1 MDDAGRLVRSDRS
14 LRPQFILGAA
24 AYGALILLRERVS
37 GWLAASAR
45 AAKSPVEKPFKQSPR
60 KLANKPANKSANK
73 SAQTAKPVIEREPPP
88 RIVAWVERHVP
99 RRAGLAA
106 TLALLAGAT
115 WLGIVKG
122 GHLEEFTTAFSDTRN
137 ALANSAGFRIT
148 SVVINGRKQL
158 TQDEV
163 LGIGG
168 VSGRS
173 SLLFLDAAAVR
184 DRLKSNP
191 WIADATVL
199 KFYPGQLEIDLTERT
214 AFALWQE
221 EGRISVIAEDGA
233 VLESYLS
240 RRFLSLP
247 LVVGKGAETRA
258 RDFLALLARYP
269 QVREVTK
276 AAIFVGERRWNL
288 RTKDGLDIRLPEHDV
303 GNALAELSRLDKEDK
318 LFSRDIVAVDM
329 RLPDRL
335 VVQLSDDAAKAR
347 DKLYDDK
354 KSKKKAGDA

>member
-1 MDDAGRLVRSDRS
+1 MDGAGRLSRSVRSM
-14 LRPQFILGAA
+14 RPQVDLGAA
-24 AYGALILLRERVS
+24 AYGALILLRER
-37 GWLAASAR
+37 LAARRAASA
-45 AAKSPVEKPFKQSPR
+45 KPPKIT
-60 KLANKPANKSANK
+60 KPA
-73 SAQTAKPVIEREPPP
+73 IERKPPP
-88 RIVAWVERHVP
+88 RIVSWIERHVP

-106 TLALLAGAT
+106 TLFLLAGSA

-122 GHLEEFTTAFSDTRN
+122 GHLEKFTAAVTDTRD

-148 SVVINGRKQL
+148 SVVINGRRQL
-158 TQDEV
+158 TQDDV

-168 VSGRS
+168 VNGHS

-184 DRLKSNP
+184 DRLKANP

-199 KFYPGQLEIDLTERT
+199 KFYPGQLEIDLVERS

-221 EGRISVIAEDGA
+221 NGRLSVIADDGA
-233 VLESYLS
+233 VLEPYVS

-247 LVVGKGAETRA
+247 LVVGKGAETHA

-269 QVREVTK
+269 HVHEVTR

-303 GNALAELSRLDKEDK
+303 GNALAELGRLDKEEK

-347 DKLYDDK
+347 EKLYDDK